1 MLVQRRVTR
10 RKDPRSLRR
19 AHTARSPARLAA
31 AGRSPN
37 SPGAK
42 YAPRARSGVSRI
54 PPAWLGARLAPTGF
68 ENQNPL
74 NFDMLN
80 PTYEPINVT
89 ETTACT
95 MRRPTN
101 TWPGILAIKA
111 SAPLF
116 EKSFDK
122 FSLTLLLQHP
132 GFPFSNNLPSFFRIF
147 GHAASPFLRKLSPP
161 VIYSR
166 IQSVSSIPLILPMYA
181 FDNT

>member
-1 MLVQRRVTR
+1 MIGQKKAT
-10 RKDPRSLRR
+10 KEKAARSLRR
-19 AHTARSPARLAA
+19 ANYARCPARLAS

-37 SPGAK
+37 SPGAHH
-42 YAPRARSGVSRI
+42 APRAQAKVSRRL
-54 PPAWLGARLAPTGF
+54 PAWLGARLAPTGF